1 MNTTKERLQKLAGII
16 TESSNE
22 SLQEML
28 NEQARVYDDDA
39 KELIFEVPA
48 WLRAIHLWFHAAH
61 HVTRGPNFAGDHVEL
76 YGKIYEE
83 VQEEIDGMIEK
94 AVSVTGDQDM
104 ACPKCMTR
112 HAMKIMD
119 RYHSPIE
126 LKPSDI
132 AKEGLRM
139 INDYL
144 SYVNRAFKTLDSKD
158 MLSLGMNDQW
168 AASANT
174 HETYAYLLSQRGRS
188 PDDIVQK
195 MM

>member
-1 MNTTKERLQKLAGII
+1 MSTKQRFQKLAGIVN
-16 TESSNE
+16 ESTNE

-28 NEQARVYDDDA
+28 NEQARVYDDSA

-48 WLRAIHLWFHAAH
+48 WLRAIHLWFHSAH
-61 HVTRGPNFAGDHVEL
+61 HVARGPNFAGDHVEL

-83 VQEEIDGMIEK
+83 VQTEIDGVIEK
-94 AVSVTGDQDM
+94 AVGVTDDQDM
-104 ACPKCMTR
+104 ACPKCMTK
-112 HAMKIMD
+112 HAMKIID

-126 LKPSDI
+126 LTSNDI

-139 INDYL
+139 IEDYL
-144 SYVNRAFKTLDSKD
+144 SYLNRAFKTLDSKG

-174 HETYAYLLSQRGRS
+174 HETYAYLLSQRVRR